1 MDSGLLEKCTIMA
14 ENTGAFR
21 SEEITVLR
29 EVLEASWETSEDYRL
44 LVEAPSQKPPGEPEK
59 IMGFLIYGPT
69 PMTESTFDLYWVVVD
84 SLEQG
89 KGVGT
94 VLLRR
99 MEEEI
104 LREFPRARIR
114 VETAGKEEYHSQ
126 RRFYLSRQFQEA
138 GRIPNFYS
146 PGDDLV
152 TFWKELGEKP

>member
-1 MDSGLLEKCTIMA
+1 
-14 ENTGAFR
+14 
-21 SEEITVLR
+21 
-29 EVLEASWETSEDYRL
+29 LEASGETSKDYKL
-44 LVEAPSQKPPGEPEK
+44 LVEYSSPKPPEKTEK
-59 IMGFLIYGPT
+59 IAGFLIYGPT
-69 PMTESTFDLYWVVVD
+69 PMTESSFDLYWVVVD
-84 SLEQG
+84 SQEQR

-94 VLLRR
+94 ALLRQ
-99 MEEEI
+99 MEEAI